1 MQKLAKNRIGW
12 LKGSKGFHAFVFS
25 SVSNLKC
32 GKSIGFQEGG
42 GWPASAREKYP
53 FSFMEQIVEFGE
65 CGTYCWAIILGDFL
79 QHPISHFLSP
89 PCYCP
94 PQELVS
100 FCFLFLFMLHFLF
113 ALHPLNFHFHFSI
126 FIQYTFTFPCA
137 ASQWTWFKSVESR
150 ALFRKMK
157 ANIENIVEETIK
169 KLGVIQNMQ
178 DKNGNLLS
186 FRLDPTQRIQYC
198 FFYC

>member
-1 MQKLAKNRIGW
+1 MRVCVLLQMQKLAKNRIGW

-32 GKSIGFQEGG
+32 GKSIGFQEGR
-42 GWPASAREKYP
+42 GWPANAREKYP

-100 FCFLFLFMLHFLF
+100 FCFLFLFMLHLLF
-113 ALHPLNFHFHFSI
+113 SLHPSCGSI
-126 FIQYTFTFPCA
+126 RNVSLKIKFV
-137 ASQWTWFKSVESR
+137 SQV
-150 ALFRKMK
+150 
-157 ANIENIVEETIK
+157 
-169 KLGVIQNMQ
+169 
-178 DKNGNLLS
+178 
-186 FRLDPTQRIQYC
+186 
-198 FFYC
+198 